1 MALFFSGGYRQMSRV
16 TALRLGRG
24 RGERVS
30 IYLGGEFAFSLEAE
44 VVAKEGLKVG
54 QELAQAQI
62 EALAS
67 SDSFQRCLA
76 AAVRYLSYRPRSELE
91 LRERLSRR
99 GFDSDSIE
107 AALTR
112 LKEQG
117 LVDDTDFA
125 RFWRDNR
132 QSFSPRSRWLTG
144 LELRRKGV
152 AEEVIDQVVGDVS
165 DDDSAYRAA
174 LSRAHRLTASDYQS
188 FRHGLAGY
196 LRRRG
201 FGYRV
206 INNTVEQL
214 WQEIRD

>member
-1 MALFFSGGYRQMSRV
+1 MSRV
-16 TALRLGRG
+16 TALCLGRG
-24 RGERVS
+24 RGKRVN
-30 IYLGGEFAFSLEAE
+30 IYLDGAFAFSLGVE

-54 QELAQAQI
+54 QELTRSQI
-62 EALAS
+62 EALGIVDGS
-67 SDSFQRCLA
+67 QRCLEA
-76 AAVRYLSYRPRSELE
+76 ATRYLSYRPRSEFE
-91 LRERLSRR
+91 LRERLARR
-99 GFDSDSIE
+99 GFDSDGIE
-107 AALTR
+107 AVLTR

-152 AEEVIDQVVGDVS
+152 AEEVIDRVVGEVN

-174 LSRAHRLTASDYQS
+174 LSRAHRLAASDYQS
-188 FRHGLAGY
+188 FRRRLADY

-214 WQEIRD
+214 WQEVRDQQQGVLP

>member
-1 MALFFSGGYRQMSRV
+1 MSMV
-16 TALRLGRG
+16 TALRLGKG
-24 RGERVS
+24 RGKRVNV
-30 IYLGGEFAFSLEAE
+30 YLDGAFAFSLGVE

-54 QELAQAQI
+54 QELTRSQI
-62 EALAS
+62 EALGIVDGS
-67 SDSFQRCLA
+67 RRCLEA
-76 AAVRYLSYRPRSELE
+76 AMRYLSYRPRSEFE
-91 LRERLSRR
+91 LRERLTRR
-99 GFDSDSIE
+99 GFDSDGIE
-107 AALTR
+107 TVITR

-132 QSFSPRSRWLTG
+132 QSFSPRSRRLTG

-152 AEEVIDQVVGDVS
+152 AEEVIDRVVGEVN

-174 LSRAHRLTASDYQS
+174 LSRAYRLTASDYQS
-188 FRHGLAGY
+188 FRHRLAEY

-214 WQEIRD
+214 WREIRDQQQGVLP

>member
-1 MALFFSGGYRQMSRV
+1 MSRV
-16 TALRLGRG
+16 TA
-24 RGERVS
+24 
-30 IYLGGEFAFSLEAE
+30 
-44 VVAKEGLKVG
+44 LKVG

-67 SDSFQRCLA
+67 SDNFQRCLA
-76 AAVRYLSYRPRSELE
+76 AAAHYLSYRPRSEFE

-99 GFDSDSIE
+99 GFDSDNIE

-188 FRHGLAGY
+188 FRHRLAGY